1 MIGQFDNIFFFFR
14 GEHQFVFQNPIT
26 EAQKWDLYERGPRLF
41 IFQYGYPTLITHL
54 SETLALFEPCLT
66 EGVSNYF
73 AGLNLKFL
81 EDNAGII
88 MEPRPK
94 DVPEILPI
102 DKNLVKNGDTFNI
115 MRLDGL
121 DPMIAWAMGSATGH
135 TAIAMWKED
144 EVINHLIRVL
154 SISNKWLI
162 HFIDFEIESLSVK
175 LLPSSHEMVIG
186 LLFS

>member
-1 MIGQFDNIFFFFR
+1 
-14 GEHQFVFQNPIT
+14 
-26 EAQKWDLYERGPRLF
+26 
-41 IFQYGYPTLITHL
+41 
-54 SETLALFEPCLT
+54 
-66 EGVSNYF
+66 
-73 AGLNLKFL
+73 
-81 EDNAGII
+81 

-94 DVPEILPI
+94 DVPEIMPI

-186 LLFS
+186 LLSS